1 MNVLSFYTD
10 TKSVLNFAP
19 SPRNLI
25 QKLSETIL
33 PIPDSWNGH
42 CICNY
47 ALLEFID
54 EHLICYAFIPVYV
67 FYFGNGN
74 NKIPGKSHESR

>member
-1 MNVLSFYTD
+1 MKAQFFWKRSQIWLLILPSPDSFHMQVLVYYLDDECFYTD

-42 CICNY
+42 CM
-47 ALLEFID
+47 
-54 EHLICYAFIPVYV
+54 
-67 FYFGNGN
+67 
-74 NKIPGKSHESR
+74 